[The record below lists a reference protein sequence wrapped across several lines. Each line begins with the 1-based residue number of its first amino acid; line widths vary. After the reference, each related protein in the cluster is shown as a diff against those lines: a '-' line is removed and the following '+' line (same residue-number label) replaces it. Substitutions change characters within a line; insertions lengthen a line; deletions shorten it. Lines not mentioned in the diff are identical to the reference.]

1 VIRRVKKLLLIYF
14 SEQFLR
20 FVFAGGIGAG
30 INIGSRLVF
39 RNYFQLSYELSYIS
53 AYLIGFV
60 SILFLYK
67 KFVFPFSDLPIKSQM
82 QRFLIINISFAPVS
96 AVLFLFFTY
105 IFDFFGFAKFSE
117 LFAHAISI
125 ASPAIITFLLYKF
138 LAFKVNSDKLKEI
151 IK

>member
-1 VIRRVKKLLLIYF
+1 MVKRIKKFLLIYF

-20 FVFAGGIGAG
+20 FVFAGGIGAV

-39 RNYFQLSYELSYIS
+39 RNYFKLGYELSYIS
-53 AYLIGFV
+53 AYLIGFI

-67 KFVFPFSDLPIKSQM
+67 KFVFPFSDLPMKSQI
-82 QRFLIINISFAPVS
+82 QRFLIINLSFAPVS
-96 AVLFLFFTY
+96 AILFILFTY
-105 IFDFFGFAKFSE
+105 IFNFFGHTIFSE

-138 LAFKVNSDKLKEI
+138 LAFRVSSEKLKEI